1 MPDIVIMRHGHAMPS
16 ETDPDRGLT
25 ETGIADSIYVA
36 DQLAAAG
43 IRVKRILHSGK
54 TRARQTAEILTE
66 KVGRSA
72 AIEERKG
79 LDPNDEIDAIA
90 RELCEADE
98 DVAVVGHLPHLEL
111 LLTRL
116 VGREHALKIP
126 PAAAVHLKREGT
138 TWSFHGR
145 YKPHR

>member
-16 ETDPDRGLT
+16 DTDPDRGLT

-43 IRVKRILHSGK
+43 IRVERILHSGK
-54 TRARQTAEILTE
+54 TRARQTAEILTDR
-66 KVGRSA
+66 VGRSA
-72 AIEERKG
+72 AIEVRKG

-90 RELCEADE
+90 QELSSIEE
-98 DVAVVGHLPHLEL
+98 DIAVVGHLPHLEL

-116 VGREHALKIP
+116 VGKEYALKLP
-126 PAAAVHLKREGT
+126 PAAAVHLKREGIA
-138 TWSFHGR
+138 WSFHGR